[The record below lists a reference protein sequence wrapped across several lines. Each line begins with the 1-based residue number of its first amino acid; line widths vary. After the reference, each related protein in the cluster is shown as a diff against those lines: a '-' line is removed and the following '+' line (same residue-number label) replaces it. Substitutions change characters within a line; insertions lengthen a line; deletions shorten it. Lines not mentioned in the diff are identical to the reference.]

1 MLSRAI
7 FPALSVLV
15 SVSCERS
22 DRSQETRPNSPV
34 TAFRAV
40 GTEPFWSLD
49 IDNAGRRFTTPED
62 MGGIHSPPF
71 PSLVAGDTVR
81 WVGETERAAVDARIW
96 CGQRSDGMSPPV
108 SDRAAWPLPS
118 LDPRDGAP
126 YHIFILVVGPTKA
139 RA

>member
-22 DRSQETRPNSPV
+22 DRSQETRPSSPV

-49 IDNAGRRFTTPED
+49 IDNAGWRFTTPRGHER
-62 MGGIHSPPF
+62 HPF
-71 PSLVAGDTVR
+71 ASVSALVASDTVH

-96 CGQRSDGMSPPV
+96 RGQRSDGMSPPV
-108 SDRAAWPLPS
+108 SDRAAAWPLPS
-118 LDPRDGAP
+118 LDPRDGVP
-126 YHIFILVVGPTKA
+126 YHIFVIGPTKA